1 MFPTRCAKDPS
12 RPCARAPAVID
23 SATSDYIELNELRTE
38 VLALKQEASG
48 HRTREK
54 EQAATQEQQLL
65 ASQQG
70 ARLAWTEVQDAVAT
84 SNELQER
91 LTATEQD
98 IKKIGKF
105 CYCCW
110 WWWLLVVGCP

>member
-1 MFPTRCAKDPS
+1 VQL
-12 RPCARAPAVID
+12 VID

-38 VLALKQEASG
+38 VLVLKQEASG
-48 HRTREK
+48 HRTREE

-70 ARLAWTEVQDAVAT
+70 ARLAWTEVQDAVAV

-98 IKKIGKF
+98 IKKIGKLVVVVVVMVLLLLLMLMVF
-105 CYCCW
+105 
-110 WWWLLVVGCP
+110 LLVVVVVVLDR